1 MADNFGLKIG
11 VEGEKEFKNALKDIN
26 QSFKVLA
33 SEMKLVSA
41 QFDKND
47 KSIQA
52 LSSRN
57 SVLNK
62 EIDAQK
68 DKISTLQD
76 ALKNATESF
85 GENDRRTQQW
95 AIQLNNAQ
103 AELIGMEKELDA
115 NNKALGEAEKNL
127 DSAGKETD
135 EFGKEVDE
143 AGDELDDASKEAD
156 KFGDEIEDAG
166 DKSEK
171 SGGKLEKLGSIAK
184 GIGVAL
190 GAAVAAVGAAVG
202 VAASKINDTIN
213 VYANFEDSMM
223 QVAATMG
230 MTSEEIANGSESYKL
245 LEKAAKDAGANTQ
258 FTASEAAEALNYLAL
273 AGYDAEKAAAT
284 LPGVLN
290 LAAAGNMS
298 LATASDMVTD
308 AMSALK
314 METSE
319 INMFMDQMAKTSQK
333 SNTSVQQLGDGMLVV
348 AGTATSTGQELHTL
362 NASLGVLGDNGIKGA
377 EGGTHLRNVLLSL
390 ASPTDKA
397 KVQLDAL
404 GVSVYDN
411 QGNMKQLDE
420 VMTDLNGALS
430 DMTQEDRTN
439 ALYNIFNKTDLNSVN
454 ALLGATT
461 GRFDELSAA
470 ILDSEGAA
478 QTMAD
483 TMEGGL
489 AGAQRS
495 FSSAVEGMQIEIGSL
510 FADMKKG
517 VIQDSTDIIR
527 TFTQNLQSAEGDWTK
542 IGVAVGQLLKD
553 FIDMAAEALPQIV
566 QIGMDVITMLGKAII
581 DNLPVLVEASSSIII
596 TLLEGIIAALPGLT
610 EGALQL
616 VLALVQGILDNLPA
630 LVEAAIQMIA
640 TLVQGIGEALP
651 QLIPAIVEAM
661 MLIVQ
666 TLLDNMPMLLEAA
679 LQLILGLAQGLLDAI
694 PQLIAALPAIITA
707 ILDFIIAAIPQ
718 IIDAGVQLLISL
730 VTALPEIIAQIIA
743 VIPQIIA
750 SLVTA
755 IIQSIPMIIQA
766 GVDLL
771 ISLVQALPEIIT
783 QIVAAIPI
791 IIEGLV
797 NAIIGNIDKIIMAGV
812 QLLISLVTNLPKII
826 VEVVKAVP
834 AIINALVKGFMDSA
848 GKIVEVG
855 SNLIKGLWQGINN
868 VADWLWGKISGFF
881 GGVVD
886 RIKNFFGINSPST
899 LFAEIGGNL
908 GEGIGVGFEKA
919 MEHVGEDMQ
928 NAIPTDFN
936 VDAGLNIHSSAD
948 GSMGGVA
955 SAGSPLVVVQ
965 QMIVRTEDDIR
976 RVSQELY
983 NLMET
988 GSRAQGRFSPA

>member
-11 VEGEKEFKNALKDIN
+11 VEGEKEFKNSLRDIN
-26 QSFKVLA
+26 SAFKVLA

-41 QFDKND
+41 QFDKQD
-47 KSIQA
+47 KSVQA
-52 LSSRN
+52 MSSRN
-57 SVLNK
+57 AVLNK
-62 EIDAQK
+62 EIDLQK
-68 DKISTLQD
+68 DKISMLRD

-85 GENDRRTQQW
+85 GENDKRTQQW

-115 NNKALGEAEKNL
+115 NNDALDEANKNF
-127 DSAGKETD
+127 DKAGKEAG
-135 EFGKEVDE
+135 EFGEEVDE
-143 AGDELDDASKEAD
+143 AGDELQDAGKNAD

-166 DKSEK
+166 SKSEK
-171 SGGKLEKLGSIAK
+171 SGGKMEKLGSIVK
-184 GIGVAL
+184 GIGAAL
-190 GAAVAAVGAAVG
+190 GAAIAALGAAVG
-202 VAASKINDTIN
+202 VAASKINETVE

-230 MTSEEIANGSESYKL
+230 MSTEEIQNGSESYKL
-245 LEKAAKDAGANTQ
+245 LEQAAKDAGASTK

-290 LAAAGNMS
+290 LAAAGGMD
-298 LATASDMVTD
+298 LAAASDLVTD
-308 AMSALK
+308 AMSALQ

-319 INMFMDQMAKTSQK
+319 INVFMDQMARTSQK
-333 SNTSVQQLGDGMLVV
+333 SNTNVQQLGEGMLVV
-348 AGTATSTGQELHTL
+348 AGTATSTGQELVTL
-362 NASLGVLGDNGIKGA
+362 NASLGVLADNGIKSS
-377 EGGTHLRNVLLSL
+377 EGGTKLRNVLLSL

-397 KVQLDAL
+397 KSELDAL
-404 GVSVYDN
+404 GVSVYDSE
-411 QGNMKQLDE
+411 GNMRQLNE
-420 VMTDLNGALS
+420 IMTDLNGALGTMS
-430 DMTQEDRTN
+430 QEDRTN
-439 ALYNIFNKTDLNSVN
+439 ALYNIFNKTDLNAVN
-454 ALLGATT
+454 ALLASTT
-461 GRFDELSAA
+461 GRFDELATS
-470 ILDSEGAA
+470 IGDSEGAA

-517 VIQDSTDIIR
+517 VLQDSTEIIR

-542 IGVAVGQLLKD
+542 IGTAVGQMLKD
-553 FIDMAAEALPQIV
+553 FIDKAAQALPQIV
-566 QIGMDVITMLGKAII
+566 QIGMDVVSMLGKAII
-581 DNLPVLVEASSSIII
+581 DNLPVLVEAASNIII
-596 TLLEGIIAALPGLT
+596 QLLEGIIAALPGLT

-630 LVEAAIQMIA
+630 LVEAAILMIA
-640 TLVQGIGEALP
+640 TLAQGIGEALP
-651 QLIPAIVEAM
+651 ELVPAIVQTVVM
-661 MLIVQ
+661 IVQ
-666 TLLDNMPMLLEAA
+666 TLLENLPLLLEAA
-679 LQLILGLAQGLLDAI
+679 LQLIVGLAEGLLAAL
-694 PQLIAALPAIITA
+694 PELIAALPAIIAA

-718 IIDAGVQLLISL
+718 IIDAGVQLFVAL
-730 VTALPEIIAQIIA
+730 VGALPVIIAQIVA
-743 VIPQIIA
+743 VIPQII
-750 SLVTA
+750 SNLVTA
-755 IIQSIPMIIQA
+755 IIQSIPMLIQA

-771 ISLVQALPEIIT
+771 ISLVQALPEIVT

-791 IIEGLV
+791 IISGLLT
-797 NAIIGNIDKIIMAGV
+797 AILGNIDKIVMAGV
-812 QLLISLVTNLPKII
+812 QLLVGLVTNLPRII

-834 AIINALVKGFMDSA
+834 QIIAALVKGFMSSA

-855 SNLIKGLWQGINN
+855 GNLIKGLWQGISD
-868 VADWLWGKISGFF
+868 AGAWLWNQISGFF

-886 RIKNFFGINSPST
+886 KIKNFFGIKSPSK

-908 GEGIGVGFEKA
+908 GEGIGVGFVKA
-919 MEHVGEDMQ
+919 MDGVSDDMQ
-928 NAIPTDFN
+928 NAIPTDFDVN
-936 VDAGLNIHSSAD
+936 
-948 GSMGGVA
+948 GSMSVNG
-955 SAGSPLVVVQ
+955 SAGVSGLAGASGPLVVVQ

-988 GSRAQGRFSPA
+988 GSRAKGRLSPA

>member
-41 QFDKND
+41 QFDKQD
-47 KSIQA
+47 KSVQA
-52 LSSRN
+52 MSSRN
-57 SVLNK
+57 AVLNK
-62 EIDAQK
+62 EIDLQK
-68 DKISTLQD
+68 DKISMLKD

-85 GENDRRTQQW
+85 GENDKRTQQW

-103 AELIGMEKELDA
+103 AELIGMEKELDT
-115 NNKALGEAEKNL
+115 NNKALGEADKNF
-127 DSAGKETD
+127 DKAGKEAG
-135 EFGKEVDE
+135 EFGEEVDE
-143 AGDELDDASKEAD
+143 AGDELQDAGKHAD

-171 SGGKLEKLGSIAK
+171 SGGKMEKLGSIVK
-184 GIGVAL
+184 GIGAAL
-190 GAAVAAVGAAVG
+190 GAAITALGAAVG
-202 VAASKINDTIN
+202 VAASKINETVE

-230 MTSEEIANGSESYKL
+230 MSTEEIQNGSESYKL
-245 LEKAAKDAGANTQ
+245 LEQAAKDAGASTK

-290 LAAAGNMS
+290 LAAAGGMD
-298 LATASDMVTD
+298 LASASDLVTD
-308 AMSALK
+308 AMSALG
-314 METSE
+314 MEASE
-319 INMFMDQMAKTSQK
+319 INVFMDQMARTSQK
-333 SNTSVQQLGDGMLVV
+333 SNTNVQQLGEGMLVV
-348 AGTATSTGQELHTL
+348 AGTATSTGQELVTL
-362 NASLGVLGDNGIKGA
+362 NTSLGVLADNGIKSA

-397 KVQLDAL
+397 KGQLDAL
-404 GVSVYDN
+404 GVSVYDS

-420 VMTDLNGALS
+420 VMTDLNGALA
-430 DMTQEDRTN
+430 DMSQEERTN
-439 ALYNIFNKTDLNSVN
+439 ALYNIFNKTDLNAVN
-454 ALLGATT
+454 ALLGATS
-461 GRFDELSAA
+461 GRFDELSAS

-517 VIQDSTDIIR
+517 VLQDSTEIIR

-542 IGVAVGQLLKD
+542 IGTAVGQMLKD
-553 FIDMAAEALPQIV
+553 FIDMAAKALPQIV
-566 QIGMDVITMLGKAII
+566 QIGMDVVSMLGQAII
-581 DNLPVLVEASSSIII
+581 DNLPVLVEAASNIVIQ
-596 TLLEGIIAALPGLT
+596 LLEGIIAALPGLT

-630 LVEAAIQMIA
+630 LVEAAIMMIA
-640 TLVQGIGEALP
+640 TLALGIGEALP
-651 QLIPAIVEAM
+651 ELVPAIVQTVVM
-661 MLIVQ
+661 IVQ
-666 TLLDNMPMLLEAA
+666 TLLENLPLLLEAA
-679 LQLILGLAQGLLDAI
+679 LQLILGLAEGLLAAL
-694 PQLIAALPAIITA
+694 PELIAALPAIIAA

-718 IIDAGVQLLISL
+718 IIDAGVQLFIAL
-730 VTALPEIIAQIIA
+730 VAALPVIIAQIVA
-743 VIPQIIA
+743 VIPQII
-750 SLVTA
+750 SNLVTA
-755 IIQSIPMIIQA
+755 IIQSIPMIVQA

-771 ISLVQALPEIIT
+771 ISLIQALPQIVT

-791 IIEGLV
+791 IINGLIT
-797 NAIIGNIDKIIMAGV
+797 AILGNIDKIIMAGV
-812 QLLISLVTNLPKII
+812 QLLVSLITNLPRII
-826 VEVVKAVP
+826 IEVVKAVP
-834 AIINALVKGFMDSA
+834 QIITALVKGFMSSV

-855 SNLIKGLWQGINN
+855 GNLIKGLWQGISD
-868 VADWLWGKISGFF
+868 AGAWLWDKISGFF

-886 RIKNFFGINSPST
+886 RIKGFFGIKSPSK

-919 MEHVGEDMQ
+919 MVGVSEDMQ
-928 NAIPTDFN
+928 NAIPTDFDVNGN
-936 VDAGLNIHSSAD
+936 VNVR
-948 GSMGGVA
+948 GGVA
-955 SAGSPLVVVQ
+955 GAAGGFAGGPLVVVQ

-988 GSRAQGRFSPA
+988 GSRAQGRLSPA